1 MISWSFLSLGVGWW
15 STLLF
20 LILDI
25 WSILSMR
32 DSFLLTFNVFIKINK
47 ITDWQLDGVT
57 IGKDRKEKDLFI
69 LCPPSAFLVWLA
81 IPFWM
86 GLVWIRKYIHSK
98 LISKENSSLPTSIEC

>member
-1 MISWSFLSLGVGWW
+1 MKNLDTLKNKKAKIKSLFT
-15 STLLF
+15 SKET
-20 LILDI
+20 
-25 WSILSMR
+25 
-32 DSFLLTFNVFIKINK
+32 KINK
-47 ITDWQLDGVT
+47 ITDWQSDGVA

-98 LISKENSSLPTSIEC
+98 LISKESSQQTLDVDI